1 MGLNPDDQQLEEII
15 VSIPKFHVDY
25 SPENGLMLKL
35 AEVYQ
40 KSIQYAQ
47 SLMDEADGS
56 LTPGGTPLLH
66 TLPYFRIPMK
76 EAWYTPDFAQLLIDM
91 PFEKQI
97 DWLNREGKYV
107 QLSFGEER
115 ETEVYQMRLKRFFGA
130 SNETS
135 LELLEDYFVR
145 ENKIFLLPRFII
157 NTTQQLSHLH
167 AFEIKLNRKTLEHI
181 WPTPFEDDVRQYLPR
196 YEYRNAV
203 EAYHHLMQSD
213 LTIRAFKRAIAQA
226 TGWDEYNVQDEHSL
240 DLSRAKKRLYK
251 EMHISPATFIVTI
264 PERLTGDRIRINV
277 AITLVDEA
285 KQTET
290 HYWFFVDV
298 LRTDILETEDERRV
312 MTRKKKLDVAQQDD
326 GAHTFAYKYITDDL
340 FDGMQYD
347 LAIRYDQSQVFGGF
361 FDGTYSWFEQK
372 FSAVLDM
379 IRHHFNLDV
388 TPPDFEAISE
398 TLDFMTDFLNV
409 RQTRHAHEE
418 ELLFEERRL
427 KVVLQTLG
435 ETALF
440 NLFKGLKPFKFDEA
454 IRLLQFGR
462 LDQVGTADSPIP
474 QPRLIRKETL
484 LFFVPGKPELNYTHY
499 LDLPSRPTVVNPE
512 EVVGGY
518 PVGPVENEPP
528 DPTLDTIYALDSE
541 PETPIGEPV
550 VGEEALRDFQFNKIF
565 MLDADVLDDRPTT
578 NTLDRVSFDRSDL
591 EVPYTAELVKV
602 IPRNFPEVPRN
613 FTSETFNAKK
623 RFVIRP
629 NQDGTDRFELLSS
642 NDQVEWVV
650 IESIPNNPNETKIG
664 FTHDVIA
671 SSTRY
676 YRVRAVAGIHFSL
689 PTMAMDKNVL
699 PN

>member
-1 MGLNPDDQQLEEII
+1 MSLNPDDQQLEEIL

-66 TLPYFRIPMK
+66 TLPYFRIPTK
-76 EAWYTPDFAQLLIDM
+76 DAWYTPDYAQLMIDM

-115 ETEVYQMRLKRFFGA
+115 DTEIYQMRLKRFFGA
-130 SNETS
+130 PDDTA

-157 NTTQQLSHLH
+157 NTTQQFSHLH

-181 WPTPFEDDVRQYLPR
+181 WPTPYEDDVRQYLPR

-290 HYWFFVDV
+290 HYWFFIDV
-298 LRTDILETEDERRV
+298 LRTDVLEPEDDRRV
-312 MTRKKKLDVAQQDD
+312 TTRKKKQDVAEQEDT
-326 GAHTFAYKYITDDL
+326 ARTFAYKYITDDL

-361 FDGTYSWFEQK
+361 LDGTYSWFEQK
-372 FSAVLDM
+372 FSAALDM
-379 IRHHFNLDV
+379 IRHHFDLDV

-409 RQTRHAHEE
+409 RQSRHAHEE

-462 LDQVGTADSPIP
+462 LDRVAAGDAPIP
-474 QPRLIRKETL
+474 RPRLTRKEVL

-499 LDLPSRPTVVNPE
+499 LDLPKQPVPVNPA

-518 PVGPVENEPP
+518 QIGPVESELP
-528 DPTLDTIYALDSE
+528 DPVLDTVYELDPDVPS
-541 PETPIGEPV
+541 PPADPV
-550 VGEEALRDFQFNKIF
+550 VGEEAMGDFQFNKVF
-565 MLDADVLDDRPTT
+565 VLDADVLDERQLT
-578 NTLDRVSFDRSDL
+578 NSLDQVTFDQITST
-591 EVPYTAELVKV
+591 VPYTAETVEV
-602 IPRNFPEVPRN
+602 IRRNFPEVPRN

-623 RFVIRP
+623 RFVVRP
-629 NQDGTDRFELLSS
+629 NQDGTDRFELLAS
-642 NDQVEWVV
+642 NDQVEWTVV
-650 IESIPNNPNETKIG
+650 ESIPNNPSDTKIG

-671 SSTRY
+671 SGTRY